1 MHMDDLHLNDL
12 HLNELALADAP
23 GWYGKLPGLGD
34 FASRRLP
41 AAFVQEWDE
50 WLQGVL
56 AAAREEWGAA
66 WLDRYLV
73 APIVRFWLGPGVVAG
88 GAWCGLVM
96 PSVDRVGR
104 HFPLSV
110 VQPAG
115 ALAQALAARRWYGAL
130 DAAARRALDTAFTVD
145 DLERALAAVD
155 AEGPCDVD
163 PAGTDDARLAAS
175 LVPPGSVASVWWCD
189 DASAGA
195 VHAFDAMPPPQA
207 FARWLG
213 GPA

>member
-1 MHMDDLHLNDL
+1 MNSADLHVS
-12 HLNELALADAP
+12 AAP

-41 AAFVQEWDE
+41 PGFVQEWDE
-50 WLQGVL
+50 WLQQVL
-56 AAAREEWGAA
+56 QAARDEWGAA

-73 APIVRFWLGPGVVAG
+73 APIARFWLGPGVVAG
-88 GAWCGLVM
+88 GAWTGLVM

-104 HFPLSV
+104 HFPLTV
-110 VQPAG
+110 ALPAG
-115 ALAQALAARRWYGAL
+115 SLAQALAARRWFAAL
-130 DAAARRALDTAFTVD
+130 DAAARRALDVAFTVD
-145 DLERALAAVD
+145 DLERALAHVN

-175 LVPPGSVASVWWCD
+175 LVPPGSVASAWWCD
-189 DASAGA
+189 AAAPGS
-195 VHAFDAMPPPQA
+195 VRAFDALPPPHA

-213 GPA
+213 GGG